1 MCALVGVCLSPQ
13 LDAVRESVTRQV
25 YLYRLAHE
33 LCNCRRIHRHTI
45 DSETTCSI
53 KVTAPAALHNRV
65 SDPGPTECSG
75 SFLCKE
81 SVIESSTADLCFVV
95 GAGAGIGGK
104 VQTEAKYLSIKGIL
118 LTQAHQRSR
127 LPSFLRESFS

>member
-13 LDAVRESVTRQV
+13 LDAVRESITRQV

-81 SVIESSTADLCFVV
+81 SVIESALLIFALWSVQV
-95 GAGAGIGGK
+95 QVSGARYRQK
-104 VQTEAKYLSIKGIL
+104 QS
-118 LTQAHQRSR
+118 S
-127 LPSFLRESFS
+127 